1 MKKLLLGLMLFGNLY
16 CYSQIEALEQP
27 QSSYI
32 DHYSNVTPQTP
43 NAASFTQYGNTPVD
57 YSTGVPQ
64 ISIPLFTIEE
74 DGVQVPISISYHAS
88 GVKVDDLASSVGLKW
103 TLNTGG
109 GIFRNINSR
118 PDEMGWLDP
127 NTTSIETSWYES
139 HDLRDVG
146 QQLTLQSIAKWKD
159 HAPDNFN
166 YSFLGNSGSFIFKK
180 DGTILKAKKD
190 QIIIDATD
198 LSLSFKAYDYK
209 GTTYSFGTKES
220 NSNTTVTARDYSLT
234 AYGNVARDP
243 QETGW
248 MLDEITTPNHK
259 TISFSYEEYNFEYT
273 INNISQNF
281 TKQPSA
287 YFEDGSL
294 NANGLTCSVIID
306 QDYTGEAFKEST
318 SVVYRPKNQLIS
330 VIESSTIKADFIYEI
345 DEINETLS
353 DWKKKLIRIDIYDKL
368 KGKTKQFH
376 FVYGKFLGDPRLR
389 LDEVYEVGF
398 DGDRKPSHKFDYENT
413 HLPNKGDFSKDLYG
427 YYNGVTNNSSLVPL
441 NLQGFATLP
450 QQYQNMF
457 ADRTFKNEGVLKTG
471 VLRSI
476 VYPTGGQTKFNY
488 EPNFN
493 DGLETL
499 HNTQVKVS
507 THLDS
512 NPELIN
518 NEYIF
523 DQLFTVDTSV
533 QMYTSMFGDYTS
545 FVSSESDVCDYLDEN
560 GFNIDCSKFNIY
572 SAILQPNGD
581 YTKGTP
587 VFTPV
592 DKVVG
597 VTTVANTPAGIYI
610 LELRVNKDVLQNVNP
625 WPLISVTLDW
635 KEKRKDENGNYI
647 KTPVYTG
654 GLRIKNI
661 TDFNEG
667 HQEAKKTEYE
677 YSGYHGELLV
687 DQVMTKSLLEVH
699 KTVFSSE
706 FALDANMYKSG
717 YFYERVLVKNVSD
730 EPTENIETEYNYEDA
745 STTKSFSSQ
754 LKKVIYFKEGSPIK
768 DKENFYER
776 TSDIIYW
783 NILGEMDLC
792 YSHNNE
798 NDNGTYDQL
807 VCSGIPC
814 ARAGYTTGVNTFFKG
829 YEDRLTHTITK
840 DYFANDVLESKT
852 YYTYNDDLLVTNQ
865 VTATSQYS
873 DAGQLEQRMS
883 TSITYPKDYPNETT
897 LQSLVDDNV
906 LAIPISKKTY
916 NKNELVY
923 GQFNSYDVSGNIKE
937 VFTHNKG
944 KGSNTSSLSY
954 IPSDYESI
962 STFTHNAG
970 KPTQIVKNT
979 GETVSYVWDKSNTYV
994 LAKIT
999 NATLAQASVL
1009 LTQGLDLDLSV
1020 LTDSQ
1025 LRDELDKIRQGLP
1038 NAQVTT
1044 YTYEPLVGVTSVT
1057 DARGYTST
1065 YHYDEFSRLQYV
1077 KDAEGNILSKN
1088 DYNYRPQN

>member
-1 MKKLLLGLMLFGNLY
+1 MNKILLGLMLFGNLY
-16 CYSQIEALEQP
+16 SYSQIEAPEQP

-57 YSTGVPQ
+57 YSTGIPQ
-64 ISIPLFTIEE
+64 ISIPLFTVEE

-139 HDLRDVG
+139 HDLRDISD
-146 QQLTLQSIAKWKD
+146 QLTLQSIAKWKD

-180 DGTILKAKKD
+180 DGAILKAKKD
-190 QIIIDATD
+190 QIIIDATYP
-198 LSLSFKAYDYK
+198 SLSFKAYDYK
-209 GTTYSFGTKES
+209 GTTYRFGTKES
-220 NSNTTVTARDYSLT
+220 NSNTTVTARDYSVT

-259 TISFSYEEYNFEYT
+259 SISFSYEEYNFEYA

-281 TKQPSA
+281 TKQPSRG
-287 YFEDGSL
+287 YNPDGT
-294 NANGLTCSVIID
+294 AEGITCGMILD
-306 QDYTGEAFKEST
+306 PLYTGDAFKEST
-318 SVVYRPKNQLIS
+318 SVIYRPRNKLIS
-330 VIESSTIKADFIYEI
+330 VIESNAVKVDFIYEI
-345 DEINETLS
+345 DEVNDTLS
-353 DWKKKLIRIDIYDKL
+353 DWKKKLVRIDLYDKL

-398 DGDRKPSHKFDYENT
+398 DGNRKPSHKFNYENGY
-413 HLPNKGDFSKDLYG
+413 LPNKGDFSKDLYG

-441 NLQGFATLP
+441 NLQGFGGLP

-457 ADRTFKNEGVLKTG
+457 ADRTFKSEGVLKTG
-471 VLRSI
+471 VLKSI
-476 VYPTGGQTKFNY
+476 VYPTGGLTKFNY

-493 DGLETL
+493 DGLEIL
-499 HNTQVKVS
+499 HDTQAKVS
-507 THLDS
+507 TLLNDS
-512 NPELIN
+512 PELVN

-523 DQLFTVDTSV
+523 DQLFTVDESV
-533 QMYTSMFGDYTS
+533 QMYSSMYGNYTS
-545 FVSSESDVCDYLDEN
+545 FVSSESEVCEYLD
-560 GFNIDCSKFNIY
+560 GYGYNIDCSKFNIY
-572 SAILQPNGD
+572 SAIQQSD
-581 YTKGTP
+581 ESYIKGTP
-587 VFTPV
+587 VYSDS
-592 DKVVG
+592 DKIVG
-597 VTTVANTPAGIYI
+597 VTTVANIPAGKYI
-610 LELRVNKDVLQNVNP
+610 LELRVKKDVLQNVNP
-625 WPLISVTLDW
+625 RPLIFVTLDW
-635 KEKRKDENGNYI
+635 KAKKKDGNGNYI

-654 GLRIKNI
+654 GLRVKNI
-661 TDFNEG
+661 TDFNET

-677 YSGYHGELLV
+677 YSGFHGAFLV
-687 DQVMTKSLLEVH
+687 DQVMTKSFQEVH

-706 FALDANMYKSG
+706 FALDANMYKAG
-717 YFYERVLVKNVSD
+717 YFYDKVLVNNISD
-730 EPTENIETEYNYEDA
+730 EPAENIQTEYNYEDA
-745 STTKSFSSQ
+745 STTKSYSSQ
-754 LKKVIYFKEGSPIK
+754 LKKVIYFKDGLPIK
-768 DKENFYER
+768 DKENFYDR
-776 TSDIIYW
+776 TSDIITW
-783 NILGEMDLC
+783 NILGDMDLC
-792 YSHNNE
+792 YAQE
-798 NDNGTYDQL
+798 YDNDNGTYGQL
-807 VCSGIPC
+807 YCSGTPC
-814 ARAGYTTGVNTFFKG
+814 SRPGYTTGVNTFFKG

-840 DYFANDVLESKT
+840 DYFANEVSESKT

-883 TSITYPKDYPNETT
+883 TSITYPKDYPNEAT
-897 LQSLVDDNV
+897 LQDLVDDNI
-906 LAIPISKKTY
+906 LAIPISKKTF
-916 NKNELVY
+916 NKNEQVY
-923 GQFNSYDVSGNIKE
+923 GQFNSYGVNGNIVE

-944 KGSNTSSLSY
+944 KGSNTSALNY

-962 STFTHNAG
+962 STFTNNAG

-979 GETVSYVWDKSNTYV
+979 GETVSYIWDKSYTYV
-994 LAKIT
+994 LAKVT
-999 NATLAQASVL
+999 NAGWQEAVML
-1009 LTQGLDLDLSV
+1009 LTQGLDLAI

-1025 LRDELDKIRQGLP
+1025 LRDQLDKIRQGLP
-1038 NAQVTT
+1038 NAQVVT

-1088 DYNYRPQN
+1088 DYNYRSQN